1 MTLIVGAD
9 TMEFTTQELE
19 LIKQIVETKRG
30 LASYNDVWAVLD
42 SIVKKCDQGVQ

>member
-1 MTLIVGAD
+1 
-9 TMEFTTQELE
+9 MEFTTQELE

-42 SIVKKCDQGVQ
+42 SIVKKCEQGVQ